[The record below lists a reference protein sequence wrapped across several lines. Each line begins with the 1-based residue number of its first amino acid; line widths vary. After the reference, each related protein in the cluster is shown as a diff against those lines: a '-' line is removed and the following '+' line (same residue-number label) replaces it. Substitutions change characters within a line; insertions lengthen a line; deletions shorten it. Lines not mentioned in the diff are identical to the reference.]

1 LYGTYDPLGHQ
12 ISRAIKRVIGI
23 GRVSIDT
30 NVEAIAAQLD
40 LPLRR
45 VVDSPV
51 MKSVQSP
58 LCGAT

>member
-45 VVDSPV
+45 VVARLA
-51 MKSVQSP
+51 QR
-58 LCGAT
+58 L